1 MRKNYN
7 IEKMCGSKK
16 SDRWFWGRM
25 KENERKERYYG
36 KDFKDLYIDILQN
49 CPSVYTNIKNFLD
62 NILDYLERENLT
74 ITTYSHGDFHDF
86 NFSLEGIF
94 WDIDTFDFNPILN
107 DFVIFYWHFYA
118 REDNLIYKYCPWLV
132 KYMKNE
138 LMEEELLKIRKL
150 KEKFILEWY
159 DEIEK
164 IFKKYEIEDNI
175 NSEFVFK
182 LFCRIFL
189 INNVL
194 EYEKEDKIKTY
205 KIFNYFLENNNKQI
219 KKLLFSCNIKF

>member
-1 MRKNYN
+1 
-7 IEKMCGSKK
+7 
-16 SDRWFWGRM
+16 
-25 KENERKERYYG
+25 
-36 KDFKDLYIDILQN
+36 
-49 CPSVYTNIKNFLD
+49 
-62 NILDYLERENLT
+62 
-74 ITTYSHGDFHDF
+74 
-86 NFSLEGIF
+86 
-94 WDIDTFDFNPILN
+94 
-107 DFVIFYWHFYA
+107 
-118 REDNLIYKYCPWLV
+118 
-132 KYMKNE
+132 MKNE
-138 LMEEELLKIRKL
+138 LIEEELLKIRKL